1 MERLLLASVSTALLG
16 YVAYAFLRGKKQSR
30 KHGRAALA
38 ADDQQFTRPA
48 TTGGVS
54 QRIAKARANCL
65 AAGVEA
71 RGAAGSASAFWSDPL
86 FTHDDSSLFM
96 DPSRPPEDW
105 LRDGERGKV
114 IKGAEVVWCPPPKF
128 CTASRPLGKRARDGG
143 ATWLYGDADDTGAVS
158 AGASQ
163 NADDVAQGSLGDCYT
178 LSALA
183 LATRDGAVCDDL
195 IDDTYE
201 DVGIYGVTLCV
212 RGRWTMV
219 WVDAQFPC
227 WRPINAHGKQRRPK
241 PIYATSSDHREI
253 WPNVVEKAYAK
264 VAGSYEAIGRGGRI
278 APALETLTGGA
289 AWSVDAMTIPWK
301 DLRRAVE
308 DNDVFV
314 GAGSEHNLSERE
326 LEGVVGGHAYS
337 ILHAVDVGEGA
348 DRVRLLLLRNPWG
361 KSEWKAT
368 GATRRPAG
376 ASGRRRAPPWATS
389 GRTTTTGASGSS
401 CPTSASVSAPSILC
415 RVKNGQLKERNVL
428 GADRGG
434 ECRRRRGG
442 GRRRRLAGR
451 DPGRRAADAAKA
463 PRMRSASPR
472 RSKKKGGADVRRG
485 ATLPEPSMASA
496 SRPGKGILERRRA
509 IASGVNRRPRRAAA
523 TPQHAPRTRR
533 PSRAHAP
540 SPRRLSTFRARQP
553 LPPGVEPRNG
563 ARARPS
569 DVACRSHGMSKKRA
583 AQSTSLRGHRKL
595 SKRRSASRTVE
606 AGMLCFICITP
617 SLSTSMVH
625 CRVAC
630 S

>member
-1 MERLLLASVSTALLG
+1 MDRLLLASVSTALLG
-16 YVAYAFLRGKKQSR
+16 YVAYAFLRGKKQR

-38 ADDQQFTRPA
+38 ADDQQFTRPQ

-54 QRIAKARANCL
+54 QRIAKARANCFGRQTFEQLTAEAEEL
-65 AAGVEA
+65 AAKG
-71 RGAAGSASAFWSDPL
+71 AFWSDPL

-143 ATWLYGDADDTGAVS
+143 ATWLYGDADETGAVS
-158 AGASQ
+158 AGVSQ
-163 NADDVAQGSLGDCYT
+163 NADDVAQGSLGDCYL

-183 LATRDGAVCDDL
+183 LATRDQAVCDDL

-201 DVGIYGVTLCV
+201 DVGIYGVTLWYK
-212 RGRWTMV
+212 RRWTMV

-227 WRPINAHGKQRRPK
+227 WRPKNSHGKHRRPK

-326 LEGVVGGHAYS
+326 LQGVVGGHAYS
-337 ILHAVDVGEGA
+337 ILHAVDVGA
-348 DRVRLLLLRNPWG
+348 DAERVRLLLLRNPWG
-361 KSEWKAT
+361 KSEWK
-368 GATRRPAG
+368 GDW
-376 ASGRRRAPPWATS
+376 SDS
-389 GRTTTTGASGSS
+389 SS
-401 CPTSASVSAPSILC
+401 CWRKRPDVATAVGNKRSHDDDGRFWIQLPDFRQRFRTVDLC

-428 GADRGG
+428 KERTAA
-434 ECRRRRGG
+434 ET
-442 GRRRRLAGR
+442 
-451 DPGRRAADAAKA
+451 AADAEAAAAEDDWLAEIPGAKRSHDNASKA
-463 PRMRSASPR
+463 P
-472 RSKKKGGADVRRG
+472 SKKK
-485 ATLPEPSMASA
+485 S
-496 SRPGKGILERRRA
+496 K
-509 IASGVNRRPRRAAA
+509 
-523 TPQHAPRTRR
+523 
-533 PSRAHAP
+533 
-540 SPRRLSTFRARQP
+540 
-553 LPPGVEPRNG
+553 
-563 ARARPS
+563 
-569 DVACRSHGMSKKRA
+569 SKKK
-583 AQSTSLRGHRKL
+583 HKKK
-595 SKRRSASRTVE
+595 SKR
-606 AGMLCFICITP
+606 
-617 SLSTSMVH
+617 
-625 CRVAC
+625 
-630 S
+630 

>member
-16 YVAYAFLRGKKQSR
+16 YVAYAFLRGKKQR

-38 ADDQQFTRPA
+38 ADDQQFTRPQ

-54 QRIAKARANCL
+54 QRIAKARANCFGRQTFEQLTAEAEEL
-65 AAGVEA
+65 AAKG
-71 RGAAGSASAFWSDPL
+71 AFWSDPL

-143 ATWLYGDADDTGAVS
+143 ATWLYGDADETGAVS
-158 AGASQ
+158 AGVSQ
-163 NADDVAQGSLGDCYT
+163 NADDVAQGSLGDCYL

-183 LATRDGAVCDDL
+183 LATRDSAVCDDL

-227 WRPINAHGKQRRPK
+227 WRPKNAHGKHRRPK

-326 LEGVVGGHAYS
+326 LQGVVGGHAYS
-337 ILHAVDVGEGA
+337 ILHVVDVG
-348 DRVRLLLLRNPWG
+348 
-361 KSEWKAT
+361 
-368 GATRRPAG
+368 
-376 ASGRRRAPPWATS
+376 
-389 GRTTTTGASGSS
+389 
-401 CPTSASVSAPSILC
+401 
-415 RVKNGQLKERNVL
+415 
-428 GADRGG
+428 
-434 ECRRRRGG
+434 
-442 GRRRRLAGR
+442 
-451 DPGRRAADAAKA
+451 
-463 PRMRSASPR
+463 
-472 RSKKKGGADVRRG
+472 
-485 ATLPEPSMASA
+485 ASA
-496 SRPGKGILERRRA
+496 
-509 IASGVNRRPRRAAA
+509 
-523 TPQHAPRTRR
+523 
-533 PSRAHAP
+533 
-540 SPRRLSTFRARQP
+540 
-553 LPPGVEPRNG
+553 
-563 ARARPS
+563 
-569 DVACRSHGMSKKRA
+569 
-583 AQSTSLRGHRKL
+583 
-595 SKRRSASRTVE
+595 
-606 AGMLCFICITP
+606 
-617 SLSTSMVH
+617 
-625 CRVAC
+625 
-630 S
+630 